1 MEFEQERDALE
12 RIRNASNQME
22 KRQSER
28 KSTKEDDLDVIPT
41 KESNRSHKSTA
52 ASKKQQMSSYRPDRV
67 KSSIP
72 KFSAAAPPTAPVKQ
86 VITIPFGQTIVMQKA
101 EVERAVKMQR
111 EEEVAKE
118 SIRRLR
124 DHPNEHI
131 NELQNEVALLSRKM
145 DPLLK
150 RVEEAARNVQIAG

>member
-1 MEFEQERDALE
+1 
-12 RIRNASNQME
+12 
-22 KRQSER
+22 
-28 KSTKEDDLDVIPT
+28 
-41 KESNRSHKSTA
+41 
-52 ASKKQQMSSYRPDRV
+52 
-67 KSSIP
+67 
-72 KFSAAAPPTAPVKQ
+72 
-86 VITIPFGQTIVMQKA
+86 MQKA